1 MQISSLQVVFNLSSI
16 FDHSSSH
23 MMGIS
28 GQFLTKQYFTN
39 AMLDLKHES
48 ISPVK
53 VLPQAQLA
61 SVNCPSDQALPRD
74 CWEVQQQ
81 GHNISGIYR
90 IKPSLSSVPFFVYC
104 QLETR
109 GGGWTVSCIL
119 TC

>member
-1 MQISSLQVVFNLSSI
+1 MQLLSLSAIFNLSSLCV
-16 FDHSSSH
+16 HCSSH

-39 AMLDLKHES
+39 VMLDLKHES
-48 ISPVK
+48 VSPVQS
-53 VLPQAQLA
+53 LPQAQLA
-61 SVNCPSDQALPRD
+61 SLNCPSDQPLPHD

-81 GHNISGIYR
+81 GHNTSGIYR
-90 IKPSLSSVPFFVYC
+90 IKPYLSSVPFFVYC
-104 QLETR
+104 QLEAR